1 MNPLNASLALEL
13 MNDHAARAE
22 RYRQAHRRRER
33 GPSPGYEA
41 VTIRRTS
48 PDDWRAL
55 ERLAQLEGRTV
66 PDGPALAAEVD
77 ERILAAR
84 WIRAEVTLADPFL
97 PTAELVALLDTRARH
112 LGARPRTVTRPLRRA
127 VAALR
132 RKPAALR
139 H

>member
-1 MNPLNASLALEL
+1 MNPLNAYLALEL

-22 RYRQAHRRRER
+22 RYRRAHRRRDR
-33 GPSPGYEA
+33 GPSPCYES
-41 VTIRRTS
+41 VTIRRTT
-48 PDDWRAL
+48 PDDRRAL
-55 ERLAQLEGRTV
+55 ERLAQLEGRGV

-97 PTAELVALLDTRARH
+97 PPAELVALRDTRARH
-112 LGARPRTVTRPLRRA
+112 LGARPRAVARPLRRA
-127 VAALR
+127 AAALR
-132 RKPAALR
+132 RKPAVLR